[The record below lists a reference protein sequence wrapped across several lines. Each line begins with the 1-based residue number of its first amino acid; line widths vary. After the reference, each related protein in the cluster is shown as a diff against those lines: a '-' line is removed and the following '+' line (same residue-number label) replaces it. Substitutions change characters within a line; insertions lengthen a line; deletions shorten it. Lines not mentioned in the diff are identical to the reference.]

1 MSQVAFSPD
10 GQSVASVSSSDAT
23 LKVWR
28 VADGQLLYTV
38 READRAYA
46 VAFAPDGQFLAVGLA
61 GSSFAPQTLLI
72 RRVSDGTLVR
82 TFTAH
87 QGWTQAVA
95 FSPNGRVRVWIVAD
109 GTQFRSL
116 SAHPT
121 VLTVAYSPTG
131 THIASGGDDSTVK
144 IYSTAT
150 WNLLRTLTGHTGAV
164 TGVAFSPN
172 GQTLASGSTDSS
184 IRAWNVS
191 NGSLIRT
198 IAASQPVYAVA
209 FTPDG
214 QYLAGALADGTL
226 RLWNTSNGALVRQIN
241 AHAGIAFSLA
251 FSGDSLRLVSGGE
264 DGMRLWRVSDGNLLR
279 TFTAH
284 AHEIR
289 AVALSP
295 DGQYVASAS
304 LAAQYGSGVLRTVNP
319 CIPSGD
325 TRTVC

>member
-1 MSQVAFSPD
+1 MRQHRVISLLGWCLLLVTAVWCQNRPDIPWLAGGHAVGVSQVAFSPD
-10 GQSVASVSSSDAT
+10 GQYVASVSSSDAT

-46 VAFAPDGQFLAVGLA
+46 VAFAPGGQFLAVGVA
-61 GSSFAPQTLLI
+61 GASFAPQTLLI

-82 TFTAH
+82 TFTGH
-87 QGWTQAVA
+87 QGWTNAVA
-95 FSPNGRVRVWIVAD
+95 FSLNGQVLVSGGGDWRVRVWIVAN

-121 VLTVAYSPTG
+121 VLTVAYSPMG
-131 THIASGGDDSTVK
+131 THIASGDDSTVK

-172 GQTLASGSTDSS
+172 GQTLASGSTDGS
-184 IRAWNVS
+184 IRVWNVS

-214 QYLAGALADGTL
+214 QYLAGA
-226 RLWNTSNGALVRQIN
+226 
-241 AHAGIAFSLA
+241 
-251 FSGDSLRLVSGGE
+251 
-264 DGMRLWRVSDGNLLR
+264 
-279 TFTAH
+279 
-284 AHEIR
+284 
-289 AVALSP
+289 
-295 DGQYVASAS
+295 
-304 LAAQYGSGVLRTVNP
+304 
-319 CIPSGD
+319 
-325 TRTVC
+325 